1 MRGSIAALALAALF
15 SAAPVTAWSKDEA
28 ATPPADK
35 AKPATEVKEASPA
48 SSVTHHQIT
57 IDGKVIKYT
66 ATAGWYILK
75 DPQDKQI
82 ARFGYTAYTVDG
94 VKNLTLRPVT
104 FAFNG
109 GPGSSSIWLHMGI
122 MGPRRVVV
130 NDGGYAPPPPSQV
143 IDNAYTP
150 LDVTDV
156 VMIDPVGT
164 GYSKPLGDAKPADFH
179 GVDEDLKSVA
189 QFIKRY
195 VSENGRWG
203 SPKYVLGESYGG
215 MRGAGLAYYLQ
226 ANMNM
231 NLNGLVLIS
240 PFLNGATGIDGEGM
254 DLGHVTYLPT
264 LAATA
269 WYHGLVP
276 NKPATVQEYMH
287 EVEQFARTE
296 YAAALAQGYVIPAA
310 EKKAVAAKLARYTGT
325 SAEFWERAD
334 LRVSHPQFLQELQRG
349 NRLIA
354 GRIDSRFIGPALDP
368 LAEDMDYDPF
378 FPSVGPAYTS
388 AFLGY
393 MHDELK
399 FGREEEYM
407 VSAFEIDWSW
417 KHKTPGHGGWMSPVP
432 TTVPD
437 LALAMTMNPGLH
449 VLVQQGWYDLA
460 TPFLATKMDLEH
472 LRITPEARTRI
483 QVEHYDAGH
492 MMYVH
497 EPSMRKFRN
506 DLVGFI
512 RATDRL

>member
-1 MRGSIAALALAALF
+1 MRDWIATLALAGLLAV
-15 SAAPVTAWSKDEA
+15 SPAASSKDDP
-28 ATPPADK
+28 ATGTAEKP
-35 AKPATEVKEASPA
+35 KPASDPKDAVPA
-48 SSVTHHQIT
+48 SSVTRHQVT
-57 IDGKVIKYT
+57 IDGKVIRYT

-75 DPQDKQI
+75 DPQDKPI
-82 ARFGYTAYTVDG
+82 ARFGFTAYTADG

-130 NDGGYAPPPPSQV
+130 NDGGFAPPPPSQLV
-143 IDNAYTP
+143 DNAYSP

-164 GYSKPLGDAKPADFH
+164 GFSKPLGDAKPGDFH
-179 GVDEDLKSVA
+179 GVDEDIKSVA

-195 VSENGRWG
+195 VSENSRWG

-215 MRGAGLAYYLQ
+215 MRGAGLAHYLQ

-231 NLNGLVLIS
+231 NLNGLVLVS
-240 PFLNGATGIDGEGM
+240 PFLNAATGIDGEGM
-254 DLGHVTYLPT
+254 DLGQVAYLPT
-264 LAATA
+264 LATTA
-269 WYHGLVP
+269 WFHGLVA
-276 NKPATVQEYMH
+276 NKPATVQEFAA
-287 EVEQFARTE
+287 EVERFARTE
-296 YAAALAQGYVIPAA
+296 YAAALEQGFVIADA

-325 SAEFWERAD
+325 TAEFWERAD
-334 LRVSHPQFLQELQRG
+334 LRVSHPQYLQELKR
-349 NRLIA
+349 NDRLIA
-354 GRIDSRFIGPALDP
+354 GRIDSRFIGPSLNP
-368 LAEDMDYDPF
+368 LAENMDYDPF
-378 FPSVGPAYTS
+378 FPAVGPAYAS

-393 MHDELK
+393 LHDELK
-399 FGREEEYM
+399 FGRDEEYM
-407 VSAFEIDWSW
+407 ISAFDIEWNW
-417 KHKTPGHGGWMSPVP
+417 KHRTPGPGGWLSPVP

-437 LALAMTMNPGLH
+437 LATAMTMNPGLH

-460 TPFLATKMDLEH
+460 TPFLATKMDLDH
-472 LRITPEARTRI
+472 LRIAPEARKRI
-483 QVEHYDAGH
+483 QVELYDAGH

-497 EPSMRKFRN
+497 EPSMQKFRD